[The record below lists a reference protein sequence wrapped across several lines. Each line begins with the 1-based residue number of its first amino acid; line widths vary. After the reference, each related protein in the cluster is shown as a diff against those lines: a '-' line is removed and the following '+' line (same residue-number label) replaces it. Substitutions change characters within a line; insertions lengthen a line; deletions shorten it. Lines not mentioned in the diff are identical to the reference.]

1 MCCFMRNFMCN
12 FLYNYIRDVA
22 LTMQGC
28 IKKGANNMIALL
40 SRADQAVSIT
50 DIARS
55 AKKYFDRLIAG
66 EQDRYIVMRNNI
78 PAAVVL
84 PVDYYETLISEI
96 DDLKMELIAIKRLA
110 NMDKNTKLVS
120 HEDMFARYK

>member
-1 MCCFMRNFMCN
+1 M
-12 FLYNYIRDVA
+12 
-22 LTMQGC
+22 T
-28 IKKGANNMIALL
+28 KKGAKTIMGALL

-66 EQDRYIVMRNNI
+66 DQDRYIVMRNNA

-84 PVDYYETLISEI
+84 PVDYYENMISEL
-96 DDLKMELIAIKRLA
+96 DDLQMEIVALKRLA
-110 NMDKNTKLVS
+110 NMDENTELVS

>member
-1 MCCFMRNFMCN
+1 MS
-12 FLYNYIRDVA
+12 
-22 LTMQGC
+22 
-28 IKKGANNMIALL
+28 ALL

-55 AKKYFDRLIAG
+55 AKKYFDRLITG
-66 EQDRYIVMRNNI
+66 DQDRYIVMRNNM
-78 PAAVVL
+78 PAAVMLPVDYYETLISEIAAVML

-96 DDLKMELIAIKRLA
+96 DDLKMEIIAMQRLA

>member
-1 MCCFMRNFMCN
+1 MS
-12 FLYNYIRDVA
+12 
-22 LTMQGC
+22 
-28 IKKGANNMIALL
+28 ALL

-50 DIARS
+50 DIERS
-55 AKKYFDRLIAG
+55 AKKYFDRLITG
-66 EQDRYIVMRNNI
+66 DQDRYIVMRNNM
-78 PAAVVL
+78 PAAVML

-96 DDLKMELIAIKRLA
+96 DDLKMEIIAMQRLA